1 MSEPSIDQAKLL
13 EALRAGDDAAF
24 ETMVR
29 AFGGRLLA
37 TTRRLLRNEADAMDA
52 VQDAFLQAFK
62 SIDSF
67 EGQSQLYTWLHRI
80 AVNAAL
86 MKLRTKRRRPET
98 LIEDLL
104 PKFQDDHHR
113 IEPAS
118 EMDDTASKLAE
129 RAETR
134 ATVRE
139 CIEKLPES
147 YRIVLVLRDIEEM
160 DTAEAARVL
169 GVSDGVVK
177 TRLHRARQAL
187 KALLDPHFGGGRS

>member
-1 MSEPSIDQAKLL
+1 MSEPSIDQTKLL
-13 EALRAGDDAAF
+13 AALRAGDDAAF

-29 AFGGRLLA
+29 EFGGRLLS
-37 TTRRLLRNEADAMDA
+37 TTRRLLRQEDDAMDA

-62 SIDSF
+62 SIGSF

-80 AVNAAL
+80 AVNCAL
-86 MKLRTKRRRPET
+86 MKLRTKRRRPEA

-113 IEPAS
+113 VEPAT
-118 EMDDTASKLAE
+118 ELDETALARAE

-134 ATVRE
+134 ATIRD
-139 CIEKLPES
+139 CIEKLPDS

-160 DTAEAARVL
+160 DTTEAARVL
-169 GVSDGVVK
+169 GVSEGVVK

-187 KALLDPHFGGGRS
+187 KTLLDPHFGGGRP